1 MQIDV
6 EKLEVALAR
15 NCKTLSDFR
24 RDGLSPQT
32 LTRVRKGA
40 EVKPVTVGKIA
51 KALGVDPADII
62 EKGDTA

>member
-1 MQIDV
+1 MRIVV
-6 EKLEVALAR
+6 EKLEIALAR

-24 RDGLSPQT
+24 NDGLSPQT

-51 KALGVDPADII
+51 KALGVDPAEII
-62 EKGDTA
+62 EIED